1 MSKRLKLLTEKKFIL
16 SALMFAKGQNGKN
29 KKDSVIRDQND
40 SVSIIDSSTKKETRT
55 FQIVC
60 SRPEGTVYLLNGKEY
75 NDSLS
80 AHKEKPWLYTNDF
93 RRKRYKENDLM
104 YIPFQHFLETLPA
117 FQR

>member
-1 MSKRLKLLTEKKFIL
+1 MKKLLAVLFSVL
-16 SALMFAKGQNGKN
+16 FFMPSAKGQNGKN
-29 KKDSVIRDQND
+29 KKDSVIRDQNG